1 MVKILGSKIKL
12 LRHLA
17 IALGMILGVET
28 DVMGNAPAPQE
39 PDAQVHEQAEPAEQ
53 PKDQPAGED
62 VSSANRINAS
72 DILKRD
78 SIKGGWYVWDP
89 YQYVESGAGVS
100 RLTGMDVQL
109 TNHYANAIGL
119 NVVLEEVSWKQHL
132 EDIKVGKRDIVASAA
147 EVAERKEWGHY
158 SLSYRSEENVAFILR
173 QKSKDLP
180 FKTPQEMVALV
191 KKKKLKIAVVDGYH
205 YASKDVMDFVNDPA
219 NAAQIVKSKNDIDN
233 FQLLMQRKA
242 DIYLVDR
249 VVGATLAWRTKNLN
263 SVEERR
269 LNMTF
274 PVYFVFSQKTIPMSV
289 VDMYN
294 NAIKTAKESGEYGK
308 IVSQYL
314 FPVLLLQTLDSQWF
328 FILEVVGIIAF
339 AISGLVIAYEEKANF
354 FGTLVMTALP
364 SVGGGIM
371 RDIIAQRTPL
381 GIVKSPSYLFIVVAV
396 VVVAFVFM
404 NIYKFFFDSGKSH
417 FSKQK
422 LHDIGN
428 TVIQISDAIGLGAFT
443 IVGVTVAVIVKADP
457 LWFWGPL
464 LAAVTGVGGGFARD
478 LLRSYENRSCL
489 TGEFY
494 AEIALIW
501 GLIFAIIMQAQ
512 TEEVNSEN
520 IIYAV
525 IFAAAGAAITRIIA
539 FFFKV
544 PGIPFTFMFNKGTS
558 ATSKNKS
565 A

>member
-1 MVKILGSKIKL
+1 MVKILGSKMTFA
-12 LRHLA
+12 RHIAVALGLMLGTHA
-17 IALGMILGVET
+17 IANT
-28 DVMGNAPAPQE
+28 PAQQE
-39 PDAQVHEQAEPAEQ
+39 PAAQGHEQAEPAEQ
-53 PKDQPAGED
+53 PQAEHASAAGLSD
-62 VSSANRINAS
+62 NRTNAS

-109 TNHYANAIGL
+109 TNHYANSIGL
-119 NVVLEEVSWKQHL
+119 NVVLDEVSWKQHL
-132 EDIKVGKRDIVASAA
+132 DDIKTGKRDIVASAA

-173 QKSKDLP
+173 QKSKDFP
-180 FKTPQEMVALV
+180 FKTPQEMVALA

-205 YASKDVMDFVNDPA
+205 YASKEVMDFVNDPA
-219 NAAQIVKSKNDIDN
+219 NASHIVKSKNDIDN
-233 FQLLMQRKA
+233 FQLLMHRKV

-269 LNMTF
+269 LNMTY
-274 PVYFVFSQKTIPMSV
+274 PVYFVFSQKTIPTTV

-294 NAIKTAKESGEYGK
+294 NAIKKAKENGEYGK

-396 VVVAFVFM
+396 VVAAFLIM
-404 NIYKFFFDSGKSH
+404 NIYKFFFTSGKTH
-417 FSKQK
+417 LSKQK
-422 LHDIGN
+422 LHEIGN
-428 TVIQISDAIGLGAFT
+428 NIIQVSDAIGLGAFT
-443 IVGVTVAVIVKADP
+443 VVGVTVAVIVKADP

-478 LLRSYENRSCL
+478 LLRSYEKRSCL

-525 IFAAAGAAITRIIA
+525 VFAAAGAAITRIIA
-539 FFFKV
+539 FFFKI
-544 PGIPFTFMFNKGTS
+544 PGIPFTFMFNKRHEAS
-558 ATSKNKS
+558 SKGKS
-565 A
+565 T